1 MGVEEPEPC
10 RLVTVLLTR
19 GGGGALD
26 PGAVV
31 GVPLEEEDDDTTV
44 EEGVER
50 AEGDVEGD
58 DNIAVEEGVEA
69 AAEDEEEDEEGV
81 TKGDA
86 EELAVLD
93 PTKPALF
100 MEPPLSSS
108 SRLKLSLGRGG
119 MRTLP

>member
-10 RLVTVLLTR
+10 RLVTVLLTN

-44 EEGVER
+44 EEGVET
-50 AEGDVEGD
+50 AEG
-58 DNIAVEEGVEA
+58 
-69 AAEDEEEDEEGV
+69 DEEEDEEGV

-93 PTKPALF
+93 PVKPALF

-119 MRTLP
+119 KRILP